1 MIRVIDAVLE
11 DIRLGLELPVVNQRR
26 ISSVKFLGEL
36 YNYQLID
43 AALIFRVLYLFI
55 SFGCRSDG
63 GYGRHMIIVS
73 FDWLFTLGTSLP
85 LDPVDSYSRAR
96 LVCILLDTCGQYFE
110 HGSSKKK
117 LDNFLVFFQVMSQ
130 IVCVY
135 LM

>member
-55 SFGCRSDG
+55 QFGCRSDG
-63 GYGRHMIIVS
+63 GCGACMVVL
-73 FDWLFTLGTSLP
+73 DWLLHQALP
-85 LDPVDSYSRAR
+85 YHW
-96 LVCILLDTCGQYFE
+96 IQ
-110 HGSSKKK
+110 
-117 LDNFLVFFQVMSQ
+117 
-130 IVCVY
+130 
-135 LM
+135 

>member
-63 GYGRHMIIVS
+63 GCGRYMIIVF
-73 FDWLFTLGTSLP
+73 FDWFIYIRYFSTIGSGRFLLTS
-85 LDPVDSYSRAR
+85 
-96 LVCILLDTCGQYFE
+96 
-110 HGSSKKK
+110 
-117 LDNFLVFFQVMSQ
+117 
-130 IVCVY
+130 
-135 LM
+135 

>member
-1 MIRVIDAVLE
+1 MVRVIDAVLE

-63 GYGRHMIIVS
+63 KCVI
-73 FDWLFTLGTSLP
+73 
-85 LDPVDSYSRAR
+85 
-96 LVCILLDTCGQYFE
+96 
-110 HGSSKKK
+110 
-117 LDNFLVFFQVMSQ
+117 QVKR
-130 IVCVY
+130 
-135 LM
+135 